1 MTCQK
6 QCIVT
11 FVTEYTLGMERHST
25 FTKCLHKKVL
35 INKCA
40 MTFQPLES
48 FSILATMM
56 ANTQIWTQN
65 LYVHSRT
72 HAHHWPPILLYTLE
86 CVRCIISPQ
95 FSLQTIRKAVLCMPC
110 RGSAC
115 HVNVFENELYL
126 HLHASSQVQSGWW
139 HASCDQAK
147 NFKLTKALIQI
158 QQGVLQNCAKSVVPL
173 QQGKICY
180 VQLNQLQPQFQK
192 SSVAL

>member
-1 MTCQK
+1 MCHDLPALGELFNLGHNDGQHSNMD
-6 QCIVT
+6 
-11 FVTEYTLGMERHST
+11 TEPLCP
-25 FTKCLHKKVL
+25 FTH
-35 INKCA
+35 
-40 MTFQPLES
+40 T
-48 FSILATMM
+48 
-56 ANTQIWTQN
+56 
-65 LYVHSRT
+65 RT

-139 HASCDQAK
+139 HASCDQAN

-158 QQGVLQNCAKSVVPL
+158 QQGVLQNCAKGVVPL